1 MKPLIGIT
9 PAMSLDT
16 LPHGTFERHLLN
28 RAYVDAV
35 VAAGGVPL
43 ILPAREDESQAD
55 DLLDV
60 LDALLLSGGGDIDPA
75 RYGDETIHPETY
87 GIHPLRD
94 AWELALLTG
103 AYPRDTP
110 ILAICRG
117 IQVLNVA
124 LGGTL
129 VQDVADQWP
138 GAVVHNQ
145 RELGLPTDAVGHEV
159 AVVPGTLGFDVFGT
173 DTVGVNS
180 YHHQAVR
187 DLAPGLVTAA
197 TAPDGVIEAVAA
209 TDKPFVLG
217 VQWHPELMFERHPEL
232 LKPFAALVE
241 AAAARKLVGAPAS
254 SRL

>member
-35 VAAGGVPL
+35 VAGGGVPL
-43 ILPAREDESQAD
+43 ILPAREDEAQVE
-55 DLLDV
+55 DLLEVVDG
-60 LDALLLSGGGDIDPA
+60 LLLSGGGDVAPA
-75 RYGDETIHPETY
+75 RYGDAAIHPETY

-94 AWELALLTG
+94 AWEFALVAG
-103 AYPRDTP
+103 AFARDTP

-138 GAVVHNQ
+138 AAVQHRQ
-145 RELGLPTDAVGHEV
+145 QELGLDTDEVGHEI
-159 AVVPGTLGFDVFGT
+159 AVVAGSLASDVFGT
-173 DTVGVNS
+173 DRVGVNS

-187 DLAPGLVTAA
+187 DVAPGLVTVS
-197 TAPDGVIEAVAA
+197 TAPDGVIEAIAA
-209 TDKPFVLG
+209 PDRSFVLG
-217 VQWHPELMFERHPEL
+217 VQWHPELMFERHPDQL
-232 LKPFAALVE
+232 LPFAAFVE
-241 AAAARKLVGAPAS
+241 AAAARKLTGAL
-254 SRL
+254 R